1 MAGDPGKERRPVSL
15 NPLQDTIVSGQ
26 DALKRLA
33 RALDALQATAKASS
47 QQDYLLTCLD
57 ALQQL
62 EQTLGTVH
70 HAMQQETPPQ

>member
-1 MAGDPGKERRPVSL
+1 MSL
-15 NPLQDTIVSGQ
+15 THLHDTVASGQ

-33 RALDALQATAKASS
+33 LALDALHATARASS
-47 QQDYLLTCLD
+47 QQDHLLTCLD

-70 HAMQQETPPQ
+70 HAIQQETSSQ